1 MNLQATDTH
10 TLFGTALHQ
19 NTDFKYKRGF
29 TKIRHANWNQQLI
42 SHGNV
47 ISAQS

>member
-19 NTDFKYKRGF
+19 NTDFKYKREALL
-29 TKIRHANWNQQLI
+29 K
-42 SHGNV
+42 
-47 ISAQS
+47 